1 MLDSQYIRYDAT
13 RNRKISVRYQ
23 DFFDETA
30 MQDVV
35 YFGLRI
41 YTRNDSVAEIFG
53 VETEKDD
60 AVVRAAHLEA
70 LRRGDHVFFMEF
82 GRHSGD
88 WFRLHQTRPTRSWDS
103 ACCGICIV
111 PHDKWLNAMPRKT
124 YAKTFVFKTLCDA
137 FNERVTGILNGWVYE
152 AIVTFEDGDSFSMA
166 NFLSPEEALE
176 CAMSEYPDIKYSEW
190 DFECEQ
196 VYRLATKTTSLAA

>member
-1 MLDSQYIRYDAT
+1 MLDIQYTRYDAT
-13 RNRKISVRYQ
+13 RTRKIYVQYQ

-53 VETEKDD
+53 VETAKDD

-82 GRHSGD
+82 GRHSGE
-88 WFRLHQTRPTRSWDS
+88 WFRLHQTRPT
-103 ACCGICIV
+103 
-111 PHDKWLNAMPRKT
+111 
-124 YAKTFVFKTLCDA
+124 
-137 FNERVTGILNGWVYE
+137 
-152 AIVTFEDGDSFSMA
+152 
-166 NFLSPEEALE
+166 
-176 CAMSEYPDIKYSEW
+176 
-190 DFECEQ
+190 
-196 VYRLATKTTSLAA
+196 AAPSIAWK

>member
-1 MLDSQYIRYDAT
+1 
-13 RNRKISVRYQ
+13 
-23 DFFDETA
+23 
-30 MQDVV
+30 
-35 YFGLRI
+35 
-41 YTRNDSVAEIFG
+41 
-53 VETEKDD
+53 
-60 AVVRAAHLEA
+60 
-70 LRRGDHVFFMEF
+70 
-82 GRHSGD
+82 
-88 WFRLHQTRPTRSWDS
+88 
-103 ACCGICIV
+103 
-111 PHDKWLNAMPRKT
+111 MPRKT